1 MPNSRI
7 IKYKEMSEL
16 TGRDRRTLWRWW
28 QKDKSFP
35 KPLMRNGV
43 AIGWTEEQYDLWL
56 QGLAGGEHE

>member
-7 IKYKEMSEL
+7 INYKEMSEL

-28 QKDKSFP
+28 QKEKSFP

-43 AIGWTEEQYDLWL
+43 AIGWTEQQYHLWL
-56 QGLAGGEHE
+56 LGLTGGEQ